1 MTDPSADPQ
10 QHIFAHL
17 SELRTRLLW
26 SLLVMAGASI
36 VAYVFVKDIYGFLV
50 KPLAQAMGPQDSQR
64 LIYTDLTEAF
74 FTYIKVAIFTGCFIT
89 FPFILM
95 QIWRFVSPGLFSHE
109 KNTLLPFLIGAPVL
123 FFLGGSLV
131 YFFILPVAFKF
142 FLSFQSTG
150 DQTVLP
156 IMLEAKVG
164 EYLDLIMVLI
174 FAFGICFQ
182 LPVIMGILAK
192 GGLVTP
198 KFLAEKRRYA
208 IVIIFTIAAF
218 ITPPDVISQ
227 ISLAIPLMGLY
238 ELSILLVKYMNRH
251 EPPAPPSDGQSLE
264 VKPET
269 GQETGPETKLKSGPE
284 SGPESR

>member
-74 FTYIKVAIFTGCFIT
+74 FTYIKVAIFTGCFVT

-142 FLSFQSTG
+142 FLSFQSSG

-182 LPVIMGILAK
+182 LPIVMGILAK
-192 GGLVTP
+192 AGIVTP
-198 KFLAEKRRYA
+198 QFLAEKRRYA

-251 EPPAPPSDGQSLE
+251 EEGASSNGRKTPDSHP
-264 VKPET
+264 
-269 GQETGPETKLKSGPE
+269 KSGPD
-284 SGPESR
+284 STLS